1 MTTQARAVLTGRAGE
16 ERVARLLVDE
26 GWSIEARNFRRGPG
40 ELDIIARKKDLVAF
54 IEVKTWPRG
63 RAIDLERALNGNKRH
78 RIVETSKIFLAL
90 HRQYS
95 EARVRYD
102 VFLLTADG
110 SVERFEEA
118 FTGEP

>member
-1 MTTQARAVLTGRAGE
+1 MTGRAGE